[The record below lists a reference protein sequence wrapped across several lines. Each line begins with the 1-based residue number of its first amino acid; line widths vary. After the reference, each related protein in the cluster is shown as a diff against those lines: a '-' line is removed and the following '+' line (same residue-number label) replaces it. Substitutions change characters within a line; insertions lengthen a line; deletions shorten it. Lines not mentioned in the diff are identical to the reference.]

1 MRSMQSIPVMNV
13 RLRLA
18 RPVSTSANL
27 LRPVRHVLLGP
38 RLVQRPIH
46 VLVPM
51 VIMVLVMVTVFSVAN
66 CVLKNVLQHRRP

>member
-27 LRPVRHVLLGP
+27 LRPVRHVLLDP

-46 VLVPM
+46 ALVPM
-51 VIMVLVMVTVFSVAN
+51 VIMVMVLVMVTVFFVSTKTEI
-66 CVLKNVLQHRRP
+66 CIHR